1 MMIDAVNIDN
11 FQYFWKYLSGSRFE
25 GGRRM
30 PPYIKMQ
37 LQSLFQPSWNQKK
50 PFQSNLSL
58 RLTYIFYPK
67 TTLKMGLI
75 AFEEVH

>member
-58 RLTYIFYPK
+58 
-67 TTLKMGLI
+67 TLQEGGGLLMP
-75 AFEEVH
+75 ALNKNGNFNTF